1 MTAMPFRYACI
12 ALLALA
18 LVGCDAT
25 TAADVGPLPGQS
37 APAGATGAT
46 GPAGGGTGATG
57 TSGSTGASGATGSTG
72 APTPAATATPEPT
85 TARTAPPPPPPT
97 PVPAPKIV
105 AVPSSG
111 VRGTN
116 FVFQLTGWPRS
127 ANGQDILQTVTTPL
141 GRPVG
146 PAPFTTR
153 PDGTGLT
160 TFNVTTG
167 DPTGLYLIRI
177 TVAGSGVA
185 AQTTFQVN

>member
-1 MTAMPFRYACI
+1 MTAMSFRYVCI

-25 TAADVGPLPGQS
+25 ASADLSPLPGQS
-37 APAGATGAT
+37 APPGATGAT
-46 GPAGGGTGATG
+46 GPAGTPTGATGATGATG
-57 TSGSTGASGATGSTG
+57 TSGATGATG
-72 APTPAATATPEPT
+72 APTPAPSTTPEPT
-85 TARTAPPPPPPT
+85 AARTAPPPPPPT
-97 PVPAPKIV
+97 PVPAPKIL
-105 AVPSSG
+105 ALPASG

-116 FVFQLTGWPRS
+116 FVFQLSGWPRS
-127 ANGQDILQTVTTPL
+127 AAGQDILQTVTTPA

-153 PDGTGLT
+153 PDGSGLT
-160 TFNVTTG
+160 TFNVTQN

>member
-1 MTAMPFRYACI
+1 MTVMSFRYVCI
-12 ALLALA
+12 ALLAVA

-25 TAADVGPLPGQS
+25 TAADVAPLPGQS

-46 GPAGGGTGATG
+46 GPTGGATGATG
-57 TSGSTGASGATGSTG
+57 ASGTTGASGATGATG
-72 APTPAATATPEPT
+72 APTPPASATPEPT
-85 TARTAPPPPPPT
+85 AARTAPPPPPPT

-105 AVPSSG
+105 ALPASG

-127 ANGQDILQTVTTPL
+127 AAGQDILQTVTTPQ

-146 PAPFTTR
+146 PAPFSTR

-160 TFNVTTG
+160 TFNVTSN

-177 TVAGSGVA
+177 TVAGTGVA